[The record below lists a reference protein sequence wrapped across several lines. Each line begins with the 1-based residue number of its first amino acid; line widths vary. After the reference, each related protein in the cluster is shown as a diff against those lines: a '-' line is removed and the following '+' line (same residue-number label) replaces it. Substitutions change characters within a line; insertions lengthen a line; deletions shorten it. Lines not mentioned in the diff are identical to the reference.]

1 MIAGILATIM
11 AGLYNVDQFRAGID
25 DLEPLSY
32 VSIGY
37 YRRWL
42 HTLEVN
48 CVNAGVFSPEE
59 LEARIAEIAA
69 GAPLPVRDD
78 PRLEQALRELI
89 EQGASNA
96 APSSMSRASAR
107 AIASVAGGFRD
118 ARHVRIPGYAQGK
131 VGTVHV
137 VHEAFVFPDTNLRE
151 RGREP
156 RARLRRALP
165 RARPVAGRRRGCE
178 RPRRPVGELP
188 GGGRMRMS
196 ETSHELCGAA
206 RPCDRVA
213 ADREGLPDRGG
224 RGLRRLGVRARHRA
238 DARRQSRRPC
248 LDRPGVQVPA
258 ARQRLRGGE
267 GARHRRASSART

>member
-1 MIAGILATIM
+1 MTVRPQDLGGRKGFGAVPIEDDEPVYHERWEGAVIAGILATIM
-11 AGLYNVDQFRAGID
+11 AGLYNTDQFRAGID

-48 CVNAGVFSPEE
+48 CTNAGVFSPEE

-89 EQGASNA
+89 EQGASNVR
-96 APSSMSRASAR
+96 PVEHEPR
-107 AIASVAGGFRD
+107 FRPGDRLRGREFPD

-137 VHEAFVFPDTNLRE
+137 VHDAFVFPDTNLRDE
-151 RGREP
+151 GENPEHVYAVRF
-156 RARLRRALP
+156 RARDLWPDAD
-165 RARPVAGRRRGCE
+165 E
-178 RPRRPVGELP
+178 
-188 GGGRMRMS
+188 
-196 ETSHELCGAA
+196 AA
-206 RPCDRVA
+206 SVLVDLWESYLEEA
-213 ADREGLPDRGG
+213 E
-224 RGLRRLGVRARHRA
+224 
-238 DARRQSRRPC
+238 
-248 LDRPGVQVPA
+248 
-258 ARQRLRGGE
+258 
-267 GARHRRASSART
+267 